1 MKKITCFTLVLT
13 SVIFGHAQLK
23 EGKKNIDKFCGCFHV
38 DFKYAETFSPDE
50 EYKYKKR
57 EHLEGLEL
65 GLLVEKTDKKIVIQH
80 LLIVGDSTIVKHWRE
95 DWEFESPYIWNYE
108 GDKKWVKQQLK
119 PEQYKNKWTQTIWEV
134 DDAPRYQGIGEW
146 VTTDGKTFWQ
156 NTTNAPLPRRE
167 YKSRADYN
175 ILRRGNR
182 LILTDTGW
190 VHEQD
195 NDKIAKKDGVEKL
208 VVQEKGYN
216 TYTLRDAKD
225 CVYANAWWNKHSVF
239 WSKVRAEWESLI
251 KAGNTINLASTV
263 GDKPL
268 REYLLELSNEYDKKE
283 LAGDLVSTRVKAILQ
298 KFASVNADVANTK

>member
-1 MKKITCFTLVLT
+1 MKKLISSGCLFLVFLV
-13 SVIFGHAQLK
+13 SHAQLN

-50 EYKYKKR
+50 EYKYHKR
-57 EHLEGLEL
+57 EHLEGIEL
-65 GLLVEKTDKKIVIQH
+65 GVLVEKTDKKVVIQH
-80 LLIVGDSTIVKHWRE
+80 LLIVGDSSIVKHWRE
-95 DWEFESPYIWNYE
+95 DWEFESPYIWKYE
-108 GDKKWVKQQLK
+108 GDKKWTKLQLK
-119 PEQYKNKWTQTIWEV
+119 PEEYKNKWTQTIWEV

-146 VTTDGKTFWQ
+146 VSTDKKTFWQ

-167 YKSRADYN
+167 YKVRSDYN

-195 NDKIAKKDGVEKL
+195 NDKILKKDGQEKL
-208 VVQEKGYN
+208 LVQEKGYN
-216 TYTLRDAKD
+216 TYTKKNDKD
-225 CVYANAWWNKHSVF
+225 CAYAKTWWDKNSSF

-251 KAGNTINLASTV
+251 KAGNTINLQSTV

-268 REYLLELSNEYDKKE
+268 REYLDELSTRYYKKE
-283 LAGDLVSTRVKAILQ
+283 IASEALSKNVKAILQ
-298 KFASVNADVANTK
+298 KFANINSDVADSK